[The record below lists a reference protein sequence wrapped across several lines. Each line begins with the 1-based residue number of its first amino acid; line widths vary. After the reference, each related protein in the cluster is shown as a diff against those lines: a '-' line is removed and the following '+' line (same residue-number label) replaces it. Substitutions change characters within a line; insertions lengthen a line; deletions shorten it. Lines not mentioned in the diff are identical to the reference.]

1 MKKHN
6 WQPVMDH
13 YISMNPLERLLSL
26 LDLEPI
32 EENLFRGYHPPDRK
46 KRLFGG
52 QVIAQALVATMNT
65 VPMDRSPHSLH
76 AYFLRAGDPGQP
88 ALFEVERIRDGKSFT
103 TRRVVVVQNGLAIFT
118 MDASFHI
125 AEEGLSHQEPMPELY
140 PPSED
145 QLVDGLRQR
154 PFLSYRENHKQLLE
168 QVPQEPEQQIWIKAN
183 GHAPMEPRMHL
194 ALLAYESDEALL
206 GTARMPHRG
215 KFERSNM
222 QVASL
227 DHSIWF
233 HEPVNVNSWL
243 LYRVDSPA
251 SAAARG
257 YTRGSIFSA
266 EGKLVA
272 SCMQEGLIRLRS

>member
-1 MKKHN
+1 MNKTYWPPALDLYASK
-6 WQPVMDH
+6 
-13 YISMNPLERLLSL
+13 NPLERLLCL

-52 QVIAQALVATMNT
+52 QVIAQALVAAMNT

-76 AYFLRAGDPGQP
+76 AYFLRAGDPGLP

-125 AEEGLSHQEPMPELY
+125 TEEGLSHQEPMPELS
-140 PPSED
+140 PPSEN

-183 GHAPMEPRMHL
+183 GLAPLEPRIHL

-233 HEPVNVNSWL
+233 HEAVNVNDWL
-243 LYRVDSPA
+243 LYRLDSPA
-251 SAAARG
+251 AAAARG

>member
-1 MKKHN
+1 MNKYN
-6 WQPVMDH
+6 WPPELAA
-13 YISMNPLERLLSL
+13 YTELNPLERLLSL

-32 EENLFRGYHPPDRK
+32 EENLFRGYHPPDRTR
-46 KRLFGG
+46 RLFGG
-52 QVIAQALVATMNT
+52 QVIAQALVAAMNT

-76 AYFLRAGDPGQP
+76 AYFLRPGAPAVP

-103 TRRVVVVQNGLAIFT
+103 TRRVVVVQNGLAIFN
-118 MDASFHI
+118 MDASFHLS
-125 AEEGLSHQEPMPELY
+125 EPGLAHQIPMPKLS
-140 PPSED
+140 PPDEN
-145 QLVDGLRQR
+145 QLVNGLKQR
-154 PFLSYRENHKQLLE
+154 PFLSFRENHRQLLE
-168 QVPQEPEQQIWIKAN
+168 EVPQLPEQQIWIKAN
-183 GHAPMEPRMHL
+183 GLAPLEPRLHL

-215 KFERSNM
+215 QFERSDM

-233 HEPVNVNSWL
+233 HEPVNVNDWL
-243 LYRVDSPA
+243 LYSLESPA
-251 SAAARG
+251 AAAARG
-257 YTRGSIFSA
+257 YTRGSVFSV